1 MSKAYSRASQAVG
14 SVKALQALLVQII
27 QRPQQFSKDADIRS
41 ALKSQGSLA
50 SVNLSVEV
58 EQGESLQTFPMSLN
72 TLKTHANENLA
83 GGFKALNEL
92 RLKAIDALEFAE
104 KREQLA
110 NKRTKSGLAKK
121 VAQLEFELEIQRQ
134 TNVILLRALS
144 EAMHQFTSI
153 RDASD
158 DNIRAKR
165 TQDALQVL
173 RAIASMNKPP
183 FNLIPTLSE
192 GPAPSVEV
200 ANIDDYR
207 KG

>member
-1 MSKAYSRASQAVG
+1 MKKASSRTGQAVSG
-14 SVKALQALLVQII
+14 VKALHTLLVQII
-27 QRPQQFSKDADIRS
+27 QRPQQFSKEADLRS
-41 ALKSQGSLA
+41 VLKSQGSLA
-50 SVNLSVEV
+50 GLKRSVET
-58 EQGESLQTFPMSLN
+58 EQGDFIQTFPMSLN

-92 RLKAIDALEFAE
+92 RLKAIEALEFSE

-121 VAQLEFELEIQRQ
+121 VEQLEFELEMQRQ

-153 RDASD
+153 RDAPD
-158 DNIRAKR
+158 EKIRAKR
-165 TQDALQVL
+165 TQDALQVM
-173 RAIASMNKPP
+173 REIASMNRPP
-183 FNLIPTLSE
+183 FNLIPTPSE
-192 GPAPSVEV
+192 SPAPSVEV
-200 ANIDDYR
+200 VNIDDYR

>member
-50 SVNLSVEV
+50 SLKRSVEV
-58 EQGESLQTFPMSLN
+58 EQGESLPTFPMSLN
-72 TLKTHANENLA
+72 TLKTHANENLV

-92 RLKAIDALEFAE
+92 RLKAIEALEFAE
-104 KREQLA
+104 NREQLA

-158 DNIRAKR
+158 ENIRAKR

-192 GPAPSVEV
+192 APAPSVEV

>member
-1 MSKAYSRASQAVG
+1 MSKAYLRASQAVG
-14 SVKALQALLVQII
+14 SVKALQTLLVQII

-72 TLKTHANENLA
+72 TLKTHANENLV

-92 RLKAIDALEFAE
+92 RLKAINALEFAE